1 MSPDVDCHSD
11 RFQKLLKKS
20 STFSFDTSL
29 FCCPQITHSH
39 THARKCEH
47 TLTVHINTQTEMH
60 ARTCKLRTHYALHV
74 NVLCPCGFHS
84 SLQTEIP
91 ALLLTQLFLD
101 ACVRSLAQLLTR
113 LQYRRS
119 PNTLGSVFTL
129 LLINSHQSG
138 CMPLHKQCN
147 ILINTFPLLFSFIW
161 YTNRS
166 SRFAPPVAQLN
177 PRIVSVSFWPW
188 LIVPKEMA
196 AIPLVFPS
204 ICHKMSLLG
213 LGWQKR
219 NYLARSLHWF
229 LLWV

>member
-1 MSPDVDCHSD
+1 MYLVKQQFHCKIRGGNDGWEWKTWRVGGGLRHCTILVCCLICDTPDESLSPDMSPDVDCHSD

-147 ILINTFPLLFSFIW
+147 ILINTFPLLFSFI
-161 YTNRS
+161 
-166 SRFAPPVAQLN
+166 
-177 PRIVSVSFWPW
+177 
-188 LIVPKEMA
+188 
-196 AIPLVFPS
+196 
-204 ICHKMSLLG
+204 
-213 LGWQKR
+213 
-219 NYLARSLHWF
+219 
-229 LLWV
+229 